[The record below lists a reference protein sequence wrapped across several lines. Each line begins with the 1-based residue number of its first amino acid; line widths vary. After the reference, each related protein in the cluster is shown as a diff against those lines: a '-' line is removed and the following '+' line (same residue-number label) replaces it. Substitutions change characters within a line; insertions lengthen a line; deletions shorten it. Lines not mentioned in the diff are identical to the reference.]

1 MIEQNQKNLRK
12 QVAPYEKS
20 NLRASIWQMINTLVP
35 FVLLWFLAYKSL
47 TLSYIL
53 TLGISVLAAGF
64 LVRIFIIFHDC
75 CHHSF
80 LRIGKQIQ
88 FLEQSREY

>member
-12 QVAPYEKS
+12 QVVPFEKS

-35 FVLLWFLAYKSL
+35 FILLWILAYQSL
-47 TLSYIL
+47 NISYIL

-64 LVRIFIIFHDC
+64 LVRTFIIFHDC

-80 LRIGKQIQ
+80 
-88 FLEQSREY
+88 